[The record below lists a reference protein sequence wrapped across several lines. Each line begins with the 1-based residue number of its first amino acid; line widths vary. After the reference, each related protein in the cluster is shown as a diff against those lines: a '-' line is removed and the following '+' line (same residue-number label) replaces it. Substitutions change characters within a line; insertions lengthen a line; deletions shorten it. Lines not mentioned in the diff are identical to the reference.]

1 MLVTSLERVDD
12 AQHLGGVTACRS
24 WVGEDGADGL
34 LRVDDE
40 DRADGESNALGVDV
54 GGILVVQHVV
64 GKSNLPLLV
73 ADDRE
78 SQLTARDLIDVLYPA
93 AMALNSVGA
102 QTDELDVALGEL
114 GLELREGTQL
124 GGADRG
130 VVLRVGEQDDP
141 LVANEVVELDWATR
155 LLSACCLPGISH
167 RHECWTY
174 PAVVSASKS
183 GATVPRRR
191 GAGRSSAEPIVK
203 LWC

>member
-12 AQHLGGVTACRS
+12 AQHLGGVTASRGR
-24 WVGEDGADGL
+24 VREDGADGL

-73 ADDRE
+73 ADDWE
-78 SQLTARDLIDVLYPA
+78 SQLTAGDLVDVLYPT

-124 GGADRG
+124 GGADWS

-141 LVANEVVELDWATR
+141 LVANEVVELDRATR
-155 LLSACCLPGISH
+155 LQSAC
-167 RHECWTY
+167 
-174 PAVVSASKS
+174 
-183 GATVPRRR
+183 
-191 GAGRSSAEPIVK
+191 
-203 LWC
+203 